1 MSKRFV
7 RSRYRMSDPWIDEW
21 SSMTYTERLNWWWAA
36 RRSYQSQ
43 EDFAAGKLAA
53 EGVSCKYG
61 IPGFLPGTR
70 TSYVK
75 PVTSSEE
82 VKSTEES
89 KPVEEVKAT
98 EETKPTEE
106 TTSVEE
112 TKPTEETNSVEETKS
127 TASDENKSNPGIVNL
142 IIPPGNSTFNV
153 NSGKKKKNKNKV
165 KNH

>member
-75 PVTSSEE
+75 PSTVADAQPVADAQSIESNP
-82 VKSTEES
+82 TEES
-89 KPVEEVKAT
+89 NPVEESKLVEETKAT
-98 EETKPTEE
+98 EET
-106 TTSVEE
+106 S
-112 TKPTEETNSVEETKS
+112 S
-127 TASDENKSNPGIVNL
+127 TASDEKTSNPGTVNL

-153 NSGKKKKNKNKV
+153 NSGKKKKNKNKN
-165 KNH
+165 KNL

>member
-7 RSRYRMSDPWIDEW
+7 RSRYRMSDSWIDEW

-70 TSYVK
+70 TPYMK
-75 PVTSSEE
+75 PTTVEDTP
-82 VKSTEES
+82 
-89 KPVEEVKAT
+89 PVADAQPV
-98 EETKPTEE
+98 ETKPTEE
-106 TTSVEE
+106 SKLAEE
-112 TKPTEETNSVEETKS
+112 TNATEESKPTEETKATEETSS
-127 TASDENKSNPGIVNL
+127 TASDEKTSNPGTVNL
-142 IIPPGNSTFNV
+142 IIPPGNSTFNI
-153 NSGKKKKNKNKV
+153 NSGKKKKNKNKN
-165 KNH
+165 KNL